1 MIEPKMYLVLVLCS
15 LLLASCGLNDTKK
28 DSYQCYKVWDKTV
41 QRIAWEC
48 EKASQSTRDGVR

>member
-1 MIEPKMYLVLVLCS
+1 MFLA
-15 LLLASCGLNDTKK
+15 LLLCNLLVASCGMNDTKK

-48 EKASQSTRDGVR
+48 EKVSQSTRDGER